1 MRRKTAL
8 ANNEYT
14 VGQLAKAAGTKAVT
28 IRYYERKGLIRNPPR
43 TRSGYR
49 LFNDADLDRLLFI
62 RRSRHLGFSV
72 DRVRE
77 LLELADRTEAP
88 CDDVDAR
95 VKQHLNEVRERLA
108 DLHSL
113 EKELQRLS
121 TCCEGGG
128 TIRDCRIIGALSEG
142 RHVPIQGEAD

>member
-1 MRRKTAL
+1 M

-14 VGQLAKAAGTKAVT
+14 VGQLAKAAETKTVT
-28 IRYYERKGLIRNPPR
+28 IRYYERKGLMRNPPR

-49 LFNDADLDRLLFI
+49 LYNDADLQRMLFI
-62 RRSRHLGFSV
+62 RRSRYLGFSV

-95 VKQHLNEVRERLA
+95 VMQHLDEVRERLA
-108 DLHSL
+108 HLRSL

-121 TCCEGGG
+121 MCCEGGG
-128 TIRDCRIIGALSEG
+128 TIRDCRIIGALSESSYA
-142 RHVPIQGEAD
+142 PMQGKADRTFE